1 MRITRLLGSGAFGDA
16 GSSKLK
22 HTLPAFHPFTA
33 VAAVAATTLSARNAA
48 VEAVVPPIQ
57 SRPAR
62 RSSNFTG
69 ASGDVMVSPTSA
81 SHARVG
87 EVAAAAAVVPSPPR
101 RRTVIVAGPRAAASS
116 TDAGLL
122 RDFGNT
128 RSKPVV
134 VRRGSGVPS
143 TMDEADDADDCKCD
157 TSGALLISTC
167 PHVDALYTNTY
178 MHAYIRTHA
187 STRTAL

>member
-1 MRITRLLGSGAFGDA
+1 MRITRLLGGGAFGDT

-48 VEAVVPPIQ
+48 VEAVVPPMPP
-57 SRPAR
+57 RPAR

-69 ASGDVMVSPTSA
+69 TSSDALASPTSA
-81 SHARVG
+81 SHARVL
-87 EVAAAAAVVPSPPR
+87 EVAAAATVVPSPPR
-101 RRTVIVAGPRAAASS
+101 RRTVIVAGPRAAGSS

-122 RDFGNT
+122 RDFGNM
-128 RSKPVV
+128 RGKPVV

-143 TMDEADDADDCKCD
+143 STDEADEADDCKCV
-157 TSGALLISTC
+157 C
-167 PHVDALYTNTY
+167 VCVCVD
-178 MHAYIRTHA
+178 
-187 STRTAL
+187 